1 MANQKSSHSDVL
13 EREFRRNT
21 SIGPNGEI
29 LFDAP
34 IEIKDQADLD
44 NYGITWSD
52 CRTLNFHGS
61 EKDTVYFFKTENR
74 AFAEYQW
81 SYLDTQHSR
90 GYASTRCMISGKRKA
105 AIRCR
110 DTNSCSACP
119 NRAMKQAPVV
129 SWEGL
134 TETGWEPAP
143 VAPVDEQVITKME
156 EKEIEA
162 ILDAEDKRIVKALKM
177 KTLRGFTVKEIA
189 KRLDISEPRVYQL
202 LARAKAVGREYRENN
217 G

>member
-1 MANQKSSHSDVL
+1 
-13 EREFRRNT
+13 
-21 SIGPNGEI
+21 
-29 LFDAP
+29 
-34 IEIKDQADLD
+34 
-44 NYGITWSD
+44 
-52 CRTLNFHGS
+52 
-61 EKDTVYFFKTENR
+61 
-74 AFAEYQW
+74 
-81 SYLDTQHSR
+81 
-90 GYASTRCMISGKRKA
+90 
-105 AIRCR
+105 
-110 DTNSCSACP
+110 
-119 NRAMKQAPVV
+119 MKQAPVV